1 MLKTILGFLSIHWV
15 SAKINFQFLKHGT
28 DEALTISGHGTIRD
42 IDAAQGVSIPSDNGL
57 DHAYVLK
64 NNEFLKVNGTYV
76 GSQNVA
82 IEPEDENGWLN
93 MFFQTDNFNLVFS
106 HQEKLDMWDASR
118 EKSIAKAGSQEKW
131 ASNARKAYADESGK
145 SYCETFEGQKV
156 VKGFAI
162 F

>member
-1 MLKTILGFLSIHWV
+1 MVDFAKNNIGVFIYSLG

-82 IEPEDENGWLN
+82 IEPEDDSSSG
-93 MFFQTDNFNLVFS
+93 
-106 HQEKLDMWDASR
+106 
-118 EKSIAKAGSQEKW
+118 SIA
-131 ASNARKAYADESGK
+131 
-145 SYCETFEGQKV
+145 TF
-156 VKGFAI
+156 
-162 F
+162 